1 MIPDRTDER
10 FRALHSTLTYPQKS
24 GRPDSSTWLRA
35 AKLQKQQLTVPA
47 RLLFIVR
54 LRRRDEV
61 GGIEIHA
68 DFAFGNRSLQYPA
81 NGLSQHSLIRFELPV
96 FVKVQAAETERPPA
110 IRAFPGPSDSVVFLF
125 NLDLDEAA

>member
-10 FRALHSTLTYPQKS
+10 FRALHSTLTYPQEFW
-24 GRPDSSTWLRA
+24 RPDSLTSRRT

-68 DFAFGNRSLQYPA
+68 DSAFGNLSLQNPA
-81 NGLSQHSLIRFELPV
+81 N
-96 FVKVQAAETERPPA
+96 
-110 IRAFPGPSDSVVFLF
+110 
-125 NLDLDEAA
+125 